1 MSGTGRTTCP
11 WYEEVDAI
19 LGTRAAS
26 CPPVVLDSG
35 ASAISAASPDSELAQ
50 SEGDTE
56 PNSELCSMF
65 VSDATF
71 NFAHNR

>member
-35 ASAISAASPDSELAQ
+35 VNANSAPSPGSELAQ
-50 SEGDTE
+50 SDEDTE
-56 PNSELCSMF
+56 QSSELCSMSD
-65 VSDATF
+65 SDATF

>member
-1 MSGTGRTTCP
+1 MKDRNNVSGTGRGTCP

-35 ASAISAASPDSELAQ
+35 VSSISAPSPGSE
-50 SEGDTE
+50 SEQPDGDTVH
-56 PNSELCSMF
+56 NSELCSMLCQ
-65 VSDATF
+65 
-71 NFAHNR
+71 